1 MAENR
6 GRPKEQEAIVWQ
18 KYTQEMLEVP
28 SKPELGS
35 RSVWHYDR
43 SKFDRGPYK
52 TEYFPAKGE
61 RQLKFKPEKGKAYGK
76 QPVVLV
82 FKTSNR
88 SNAKIKMK
96 VWKNENIDH
105 IISQDKLT
113 GVSSKAVMLE
123 LGVGNALIE
132 RYRQKYD
139 LA

>member
-1 MAENR
+1 MSR
-6 GRPKEQEAIVWQ
+6 GRPKENEAIPWE
-18 KYTQEMLEVP
+18 KYTQEMLEIP
-28 SKPELGS
+28 SKPELGG

-113 GVSSKAVMLE
+113 GVPSKAITLE

-132 RYRQKYD
+132 RYKQKYN
-139 LA
+139 LT

>member
-1 MAENR
+1 MSR

-18 KYTQEMLEVP
+18 NYTQEMLEVP

-61 RQLKFKPEKGKAYGK
+61 RQLKFKPEKGKTYGK

-96 VWKNENIDH
+96 IWKNENIDH

-113 GVSSKAVMLE
+113 GVPSKAITLE
-123 LGVGNALIE
+123 LGVGNAMIE
-132 RYRQKYD
+132 RYKQKYD
-139 LA
+139 LI

>member
-1 MAENR
+1 MSR

-132 RYRQKYD
+132 RYKQKYD
-139 LA
+139 LT